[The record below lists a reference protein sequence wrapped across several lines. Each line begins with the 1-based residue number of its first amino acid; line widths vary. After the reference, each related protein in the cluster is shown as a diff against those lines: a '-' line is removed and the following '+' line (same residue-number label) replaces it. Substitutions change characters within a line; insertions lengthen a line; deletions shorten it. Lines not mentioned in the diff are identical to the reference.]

1 MKPSR
6 FLVVLT
12 TVNLAI
18 LLFAAVRVLP
28 KIDEAAPVLRGR
40 ALQIIDELG
49 HVRASIS
56 VMPAQTQPN
65 GEIYPETVLL
75 RLITERGR
83 PSVKISASEET
94 AGATFVGP
102 SNTTNTYTT
111 LQAKQTASSLKLRDE
126 DGGET
131 LIRPAK

>member
-12 TVNLAI
+12 AANLAI

-40 ALQIIDELG
+40 ALQIVDELG

-56 VMPAQTQPN
+56 VLPAQTQPN

-94 AGATFVGP
+94 TGATFVGP

>member
-1 MKPSR
+1 MKLSR
-6 FLVVLT
+6 FLIVLT

-18 LLFAAVRVLP
+18 LLFTLIQLRP
-28 KIDEAAPVLRGR
+28 KIDEVAPVLRGR
-40 ALQIIDELG
+40 ALQIVDELG

-56 VMPAQTQPN
+56 VLPAQTQPN

-102 SNTTNTYTT
+102 SDTTSTYTI
-111 LQAKQTASSLKLRDE
+111 LQAKRTASSLKLRDE

-131 LIRPAK
+131 LIKPAR